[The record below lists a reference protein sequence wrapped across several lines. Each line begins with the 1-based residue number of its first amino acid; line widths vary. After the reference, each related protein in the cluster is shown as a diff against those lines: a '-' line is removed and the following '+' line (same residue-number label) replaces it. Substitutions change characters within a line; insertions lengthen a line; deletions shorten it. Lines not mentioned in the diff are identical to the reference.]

1 MMRTILVAV
10 DGSPISKVV
19 LAAACSLAELTD
31 AEIRLFRVVQLPPD
45 IPPAGP
51 TRPDEVTPRALAR
64 VQRELEELA
73 AGHPR
78 VHIEPPMVA
87 DQAVWRLIVFRA
99 NRPDVDL
106 LVLGSHGYGLLDR
119 LLGTT
124 AALVVNHIKRNV
136 MIIRRSF

>member
-1 MMRTILVAV
+1 MMRTVLVAV
-10 DGSPISKVV
+10 DGSPHSKVV
-19 LAAACSLAELTD
+19 LAAACSLAELAD

-51 TRPDEVTPRALAR
+51 SRPDEVTPRALAR
-64 VQRELEELA
+64 VQRELEQLA

-78 VHIEPPMVA
+78 VHIEPPIVA

-99 NRPDVDL
+99 DRPDVDL
-106 LVLGSHGYGLLDR
+106 LVLGSHGYGLLER

-124 AALVVNHIKRNV
+124 AAQVVNHTKRNV
-136 MIIRRSF
+136 MIVRSPF